1 MPASNSPNA
10 QDALN
15 ALHKNQSTFA
25 KAGVLSVRTGLSWRT
40 AAAPA
45 QHAIVVTAQ
54 PDHVAALRAHLPAT
68 LDNIPVDVRAA
79 NPMEQMRA
87 LDPTRYLA
95 LAEARQEL
103 RQPDFDGE
111 IFFDGKGNAA
121 PQRPA
126 LLTAFF
132 AARAHKPQ
140 EPYTPAPG
148 ASLDEV
154 TAPVTLVLHASPDAG
169 WAQLSNFLAGV
180 RENLVV
186 GMYDF
191 TSAHVLSA
199 VEAALAGGKTMT
211 LTLDHPAKN
220 HTADQTDEE
229 TQADLHESLGD
240 HFNGTWALTNSDPK
254 APVWI
259 YPNAYHIKVAVRED
273 NTFWLSSGNWNN
285 SNQPEIDL
293 SDPAAARK
301 IAANSD
307 RDWHVIATSDTLA
320 ATFRAFLQHDYDVAS
335 EAIAQTATTSAGVAA
350 RMAMLNEGVP
360 PGMIEMFAAGKAP
373 REFFA
378 PRTLADTIR
387 IQPLLTP
394 DNYHAHVKALID
406 SAQQTFYMQTQYIHP
421 SGHAGDEDHDAL
433 IAAVKTLVD
442 KGLDV
447 RLITSQYQTD
457 AWVEKLANAG
467 VPPSVLRRQANVHN
481 KGIVVDGSTVMVSSQ
496 NWSADGTLRNR
507 DAGLII
513 HHAEAAAY
521 FLQIFLHDWANL
533 ASPVAS

>member
-1 MPASNSPNA
+1 MSASNVSNA
-10 QDALN
+10 SN
-15 ALHKNQSTFA
+15 ALGALQKHHSTFA
-25 KAGVLSVRTGLSWRT
+25 KQGVLSVRTGLVWRA

-54 PDHVAALRAHLPAT
+54 PDHVAALRAQLPAT
-68 LDNIPVDVRAA
+68 LENVPVDVRAA

-87 LDPTRYLA
+87 LDPARYLA

-111 IFFDGKGNAA
+111 LFFDGKGNAA
-121 PQRPA
+121 PQHPA
-126 LLTAFF
+126 PLTAF
-132 AARAHKPQ
+132 AVTRARKPQ
-140 EPYTPAPG
+140 EPYTPAPD

-191 TSAHVLSA
+191 TSAHVLTA

-229 TQADLHESLGD
+229 TQADLHASLGT

-273 NTFWLSSGNWNN
+273 DTFWLSSGNWNN
-285 SNQPEIDL
+285 SNQPQIDL
-293 SDPAAARK
+293 SDPASAQK
-301 IAANSD
+301 IAADSD
-307 RDWHVIATSDTLA
+307 RDWHVIATSDKLA

-335 EAIAQTATTSAGVAA
+335 QAIKQAEGAGAGAMA
-350 RMAMLNEGVP
+350 RAAMLDEGVP
-360 PGMIEMFAAGKAP
+360 PDMLEMFAAGKAP
-373 REFFA
+373 RQFFA
-378 PRTLADTIR
+378 PLTLADTVR

-394 DNYHAHVKALID
+394 DNYHEHVKTLID
-406 SAQQTFYMQTQYIHP
+406 SAQRTFYMQTQYIHP
-421 SGHAGDEDHDAL
+421 SGRAGDEAHDAL
-433 IAAVKTLVD
+433 IAAVKTLVE

-457 AWVEKLANAG
+457 AWVEKLAAAG
-467 VPPSVLRRQANVHN
+467 VPASVLRRQPNVHN

-513 HHAEAAAY
+513 HHAKAAAY
-521 FLQIFLHDWANL
+521 FEQIFLYDWTNL
-533 ASPVAS
+533 ASPVEG